1 MARISTYTVDS
12 SIDGTEF
19 LLGREADGTTKQF
32 SMSALQTFLA
42 TTVSDTTTFGTV
54 DINGGAI
61 DGTVIGGSSAAAGS
75 FTTISASSNASITG
89 NATVGGTLG
98 VTGETTMVNANITGT
113 LSFDG
118 GEGDVNTFL
127 GGNGIGSTPTFQT
140 IGLNDLS
147 EVLIED
153 NSLYIG
159 GSAST
164 RTGLTSSA
172 QFNLAVGVTA
182 LDAVT
187 QGDANI
193 AIGHDALGVLQ
204 TGTGAVAIGYQA
216 GAAITSATFS
226 PTFLGYQAG
235 NAENGGLGG
244 NTALGHSALASNT
257 EGNFNTA
264 VGYFALNTLNK
275 SGGDTPAQN
284 TAVGHTAGLDVTFG
298 DRGTYVGASAGANVT
313 SANNNTFIGAESGN
327 ATTTGADNVAVGFGS
342 LDTNTTSA
350 SNTAI
355 GTESLYHSTA
365 AENVAVGYRAG
376 YGVNGQ
382 TNSATQNTFVGFEA
396 GTVATT
402 GGVNTAIGYRSL
414 KSNTVGT
421 SNTALGYFS
430 LQANVQGTGS
440 VGIGAH
446 ALGQSNPATASNMN
460 NTGVGTSAGQEITT
474 GTNNVIVGANAAD
487 EMTTGSG
494 NTIIGFNANPSANT
508 AANQTVIGQGATG
521 HGDNIVVIGN
531 SSVTAIHPGDDN
543 GVNLGSTSY
552 SFHDAH
558 IQGVVHLGEGISSSQ
573 NGIDARIRQFDGNE
587 CARIHDGGATQ
598 SDTDLSA
605 VGYGLGIKMPIMLAS
620 ADGGDKTVTL
630 TAAQSG
636 SIIQCDADT
645 NNVVFNLPAIDA
657 AEKAG
662 LTYTFVNTTAV
673 DSGHTVTI
681 NTNGTDGNDKFLM
694 YGFNGATSITDVA
707 GDTLTIPNSAAI
719 GTVVRITCLA
729 SGASNAAEIWLA
741 EVFGA
746 SAVTNA

>member
-98 VTGETTMVNANITGT
+98 VTGVTTLVDVNVTGEINFDGAPGTAGQYLQSSGDGVTPVWDT
-113 LSFDG
+113 LS
-118 GEGDVNTFL
+118 L
-127 GGNGIGSTPTFQT
+127 S
-140 IGLNDLS
+140 DLS
-147 EVLIED
+147 DVLIED
-153 NSLYIG
+153 NSLYVG
-159 GSAST
+159 GTAST

-172 QFNLAVGVTA
+172 EFNLAVGATA
-182 LDAVT
+182 LNAVT
-187 QGDANI
+187 GGDANI
-193 AIGHDALGVLQ
+193 AIGHDALGALQ

-216 GAAITSATFS
+216 GAAVNGPTFA

-235 NAENGGLGG
+235 NAENGGLGA
-244 NTALGHSALASNT
+244 NTGLGHSALASNT
-257 EGNFNTA
+257 TGNFNTA
-264 VGYFALNTLNK
+264 VGYFALNTLNT
-275 SGGDTPAQN
+275 SGSDIPAQN

-382 TNSATQNTFVGFEA
+382 TNSATSNTFVGFEA
-396 GTVATT
+396 GKVATT
-402 GGVNTAIGYRSL
+402 GGFNTAVGYKAL
-414 KSNTVGT
+414 QSNTVGT
-421 SNTALGYFS
+421 SNVAIGRTALQANVDGSNAVAVGHGALSSQDPSSALSTHNVAVGSSNGEQITTGVQNTLIGSNAGVNIITGTGNTALGYNTSFS
-430 LQANVQGTGS
+430 
-440 VGIGAH
+440 
-446 ALGQSNPATASNMN
+446 
-460 NTGVGTSAGQEITT
+460 
-474 GTNNVIVGANAAD
+474 AD
-487 EMTTGSG
+487 
-494 NTIIGFNANPSANT
+494 A
-508 AANQTVIGQGATG
+508 AANQTVIGNGATG
-521 HGDNIVVIGN
+521 QGDNIVVIGN
-531 SSVTAIHPGDDN
+531 SSVTSINPGNATMELGTTTNPFQDLNLSRNIKSCTNGGDLIINQFDDN
-543 GVNLGSTSY
+543 EV
-552 SFHDAH
+552 
-558 IQGVVHLGEGISSSQ
+558 
-573 NGIDARIRQFDGNE
+573 ARV
-587 CARIHDGGATQ
+587 HDGGTTQ
-598 SDTDLSA
+598 SDTDMSA
-605 VGYGLGIKMPIMLAS
+605 IGYGFGFKMPVMLVT
-620 ADGGDKTVTL
+620 ADGGDKAVTL

-645 NNVVFNLPAIDA
+645 NNIVFTLPVIDA
-657 AEKAG
+657 ANKAG
-662 LTYTFVNTTAV
+662 ITYTFVNTTAV
-673 DSGHTVTI
+673 SSSSKSIQI
-681 NTNGTDGNDKFLM
+681 NTNGSDGNDKFLM
-694 YGFNGATSITDVA
+694 YGFNGATSITGVS
-707 GDTLTIPNSAAI
+707 GDTLTIPSSSAI
-719 GTVVRITCLA
+719 GSVVRITCLA
-729 SGASNAAEIWLA
+729 SGAGNAAEIWLA
-741 EVFGA
+741 QVFGA
-746 SAVTNA
+746 TGILLG

>member
-298 DRGTYVGASAGANVT
+298 DRGTYVGARSGANVT

-460 NTGVGTSAGQEITT
+460 NTGVGSSAGQEITT

-494 NTIIGFNANPSANT
+494 NTIVGFNANPSANT
-508 AANQTVIGQGATG
+508 AANQTVIGNGATG

-543 GVNLGSTSY
+543 GVDLGSLAY
-552 SFHDAH
+552 SFKDAY
-558 IQGVVHLGEGISSSQ
+558 IQGAIVAGQAATDLLFKNDEGDEVARINAGDSSPGASASNVGEGFGFKIPV
-573 NGIDARIRQFDGNE
+573 IKLDAS
-587 CARIHDGGATQ
+587 GGAV
-598 SDTDLSA
+598 LS
-605 VGYGLGIKMPIMLAS
+605 
-620 ADGGDKTVTL
+620 TL
-630 TAAQSG
+630 SAAQSG
-636 SIIQCDADT
+636 YIVQCDASANSIGIT
-645 NNVVFNLPAIDA
+645 LPVIDA
-657 AEKAG
+657 ASKAG
-662 LTYTFVNTTAV
+662 LTYTFVTVAANAGGTAI
-673 DSGHTVTI
+673 TI
-681 NTNGTDGNDKFLM
+681 RTNGTDGNDKFLM
-694 YGFNGATSITDVA
+694 YHQKGNDDTVVDIA

-719 GTVVRITCLA
+719 GTVIKLTCLT
-729 SGASNAAEIWLA
+729 SGSGNAAELWLA

-746 SAVTNA
+746 AAVTNA

>member
-19 LLGREADGTTKQF
+19 LLGREADGTTNQF
-32 SMSALQTFLA
+32 SMRALQTFLA
-42 TTVSDTTTFGTV
+42 TTPSPTT
-54 DINGGAI
+54 
-61 DGTVIGGSSAAAGS
+61 S
-75 FTTISASSNASITG
+75 FTTITVSGGGGSVINNVAIGSGTPSTGAFTNITASGTAGITG
-89 NATVGGTLG
+89 NTTIGGTLG
-98 VTGETTMVNANITGT
+98 VTGVTTLVDVNVTGEINFDGAPGTAGQYLQSQGDGNTPIWDT
-113 LSFDG
+113 LS
-118 GEGDVNTFL
+118 L
-127 GGNGIGSTPTFQT
+127 S
-140 IGLNDLS
+140 DLS
-147 EVLIED
+147 DVLIAD
-153 NSLYIG
+153 GSLYIG
-159 GSAST
+159 HDPTATDST
-164 RTGLTSSA
+164 A

-182 LDAVT
+182 LDDIT
-187 QGDANI
+187 TGDANI
-193 AIGHDALGVLQ
+193 AIGHDALGALQ

-216 GAAITSATFS
+216 GAAVNGITFS

-235 NAENGGLGG
+235 NSENGGLGG
-244 NTALGHSALASNT
+244 NTGLGHSALASNT
-257 EGNFNTA
+257 TGNFNTA
-264 VGYFALNTLNK
+264 VGYFALNTLNT
-275 SGGDTPAQN
+275 SGGDTPSQN

-460 NTGVGTSAGQEITT
+460 NTGVGSSAGQEITT

-494 NTIIGFNANPSANT
+494 NTIVGFNANPSANT
-508 AANQTVIGQGATG
+508 AANQTVIGNGATG

-543 GVNLGSTSY
+543 GVDLGSLAY
-552 SFHDAH
+552 SFKDAY
-558 IQGVVHLGEGISSSQ
+558 IQGAIVAGQAATDLLFKNDEGDEVARINAGDSSPGASASNVGEGFGFKIPV
-573 NGIDARIRQFDGNE
+573 IKLDAS
-587 CARIHDGGATQ
+587 GGAV
-598 SDTDLSA
+598 LS
-605 VGYGLGIKMPIMLAS
+605 
-620 ADGGDKTVTL
+620 TL
-630 TAAQSG
+630 SAAQSG
-636 SIIQCDADT
+636 YIVQCDASANSIGIT
-645 NNVVFNLPAIDA
+645 LPVIDA
-657 AEKAG
+657 ASKAG
-662 LTYTFVNTTAV
+662 LTYTFVTVAANAGGTAI
-673 DSGHTVTI
+673 TI
-681 NTNGTDGNDKFLM
+681 RTNGTDGNDKFLM
-694 YGFNGATSITDVA
+694 YHQKGNDDTVVDIA

-719 GTVVRITCLA
+719 GTVIKLTCLT
-729 SGASNAAEIWLA
+729 SGSGNAAELWLA

-746 SAVTNA
+746 AAVTNA